1 MSNKFNIPPQSKS
14 LLSST
19 DKLKSC
25 LESLIGFPFKLS
37 GKPRTD
43 GSKIRKLVSGKLEEN
58 GLPTLAE
65 QIDYTIIPP
74 KRKGVPRILTEL
86 VDTYLVTTGD
96 SYNLQVW
103 NRIPN
108 SKSILVQY
116 LDKEETICNN
126 EVRYIL
132 IKIDND
138 QIDSIAI
145 LSADYIEKKFGSFG
159 RPTIKHQLLISD
171 INRNKILKSESKIK
185 YAPDTQKV
193 TKISTDLF
201 ITVDSNIGNAPIPT
215 KLFSLDLILNKVAR
229 PLIGFQIEANDTK
242 TRGQSLER
250 KVAELLGYNTEQQ
263 LVGGYPDLPNQLLE
277 VKVQDSQ
284 TIDLGK
290 YSPEFEEDI
299 YKDLGITTFD
309 IRYLIA
315 LTNPNTN
322 IVEGVILMSG
332 KALGEHYTYV
342 SDTSYKCQR
351 SIPMSF
357 FSSIKG
363 KCVVNPECQK
373 PL

>member
-1 MSNKFNIPPQSKS
+1 MPSKLNTPPKSKS

-19 DKLKSC
+19 NKLKSC
-25 LESLIGFPFKLS
+25 LESMIGTPFSLS
-37 GKPRTD
+37 GKPKTD
-43 GSKIRKLVSGKLEEN
+43 GSKMRKLISNKLEED
-58 GLPTLAE
+58 GLPILAE
-65 QIDYTIIPP
+65 QDNFKIIPP
-74 KRKGVPRILTEL
+74 KKKGVPRVLAEL

-108 SKSILVQY
+108 SKSVLIQY

-145 LSADYIEKKFGSFG
+145 LSAKYIEDRFGSFG
-159 RPTIKHQLLISD
+159 KPTIKHQLLVSE
-171 INRNKILKSESKIK
+171 INRNKIIQSESKIK
-185 YAPDTQKV
+185 YAPDSDTIA
-193 TKISTDLF
+193 KISTNSL
-201 ITVDSNIGNAPIPT
+201 IKIGSNIGDAPIPT
-215 KLFSLDLILNKVAR
+215 KIFSLDLILNKVAK
-229 PLIGFQIEANDTK
+229 PLIGTKIEANDTK
-242 TRGQSLER
+242 TRGQALER
-250 KVAELLGYNTEQQ
+250 KVAELLGYNAEQQ

-277 VKVQDSQ
+277 VKVQDAQ

-299 YKDLGITTFD
+299 YKELKITTFD

-315 LTNPNTN
+315 LTNASTN
-322 IVEGVILMSG
+322 IIEGIILMSG
-332 KALGEHYTYV
+332 KSLGEHYTYV

-363 KCVVNPECQK
+363 KCVVNPEY
-373 PL
+373 